1 MFIVFFDQIAELE
14 YRMQHESIPLK
25 EEKQLMRDIKQLE
38 STRSQVCANSILQQ
52 ELIKNLGPKEDI
64 QDQYKVHNGCP
75 WHAPT
80 SSLQCLLRILFA
92 PTSSLRLRVLFA
104 LSSVKVWTY
113 IMAYSV
119 CLCAVLMPRYGR
131 YKKGT

>member
-52 ELIKNLGPKEDI
+52 ELIKSLGPKEDI
-64 QDQYKVHNGCP
+64 QDEYKVHNEYL
-75 WHAPT
+75 WYAPT
-80 SSLQCLLRILFA
+80 SS
-92 PTSSLRLRVLFA
+92 S
-104 LSSVKVWTY
+104 
-113 IMAYSV
+113 
-119 CLCAVLMPRYGR
+119 
-131 YKKGT
+131 

>member
-1 MFIVFFDQIAELE
+1 
-14 YRMQHESIPLK
+14 
-25 EEKQLMRDIKQLE
+25 MRDIKQLE
-38 STRSQVCANSILQQ
+38 STRSQVCANSTLQQ
-52 ELIKNLGPKEDI
+52 ELIKSLGPKEDI

-80 SSLQCLLRILFA
+80 SSLRYLLRFLF
-92 PTSSLRLRVLFA
+92 S
-104 LSSVKVWTY
+104 LSSVKIWTY
-113 IMAYSV
+113 IMAYAV